1 MLAAATKTINVSIIA
16 YIRNNQHSLGTF
28 RFEYNNGL
36 QLSAST
42 KDIFQYVTE
51 NMQVAEKYVSALVE
65 VKIAKIVS
73 ILAVTYVASKQF
85 LFLIMN
91 SNTFYPINMKLEIMM
106 QIRTVQSELQE
117 YVLRNLYS
125 IQISAIE
132 RADALTIP
140 TAKSTTFRTYDSY
153 SIMFSISC
161 I

>member
-16 YIRNNQHSLGTF
+16 YIRSNQHSLGTF

-73 ILAVTYVASKQF
+73 ILAVTYIASKQF

-91 SNTFYPINMKLEIMM
+91 SSTFYPINMKLEIMM

-140 TAKSTTFRTYDSY
+140 TAKSTTFRTSDSY

>member
-16 YIRNNQHSLGTF
+16 YIRTNQNSLGTF

-73 ILAVTYVASKQF
+73 ILAVTYIASKQF

-91 SNTFYPINMKLEIMM
+91 SSTFYPINMKLEIMM

-140 TAKSTTFRTYDSY
+140 TAKSTTFRTSDSY

>member
-16 YIRNNQHSLGTF
+16 YIRTNQNSLGTF

-91 SNTFYPINMKLEIMM
+91 SSTFYPINMKLEIMM

-140 TAKSTTFRTYDSY
+140 TAKSTTFRTSDSY
-153 SIMFSISC
+153 SIMFSTSC